1 MNVLSLENISKTLD
15 EEPLF
20 TEVSFGLEGGDHV
33 GLIGQNGTGKSTFLR
48 LLQGELLPDSGTIAT
63 SRETELTMLTQQI
76 LFSEEDTVRSYLYKG
91 EGKRIALVN
100 AYHQVIDAKQDS
112 QTKRELASL
121 TEQLDVTQGWNLE
134 SDYSSLLGELGLYDM
149 LDEPIRNLS
158 GGMQKKVAIARV
170 LCAQPTLLLLDE
182 PTNHLDIETIEWL
195 EKYLKDSS
203 MTMIIVTHDRYF
215 LDAVCTAIL
224 ELDRGSM
231 YLHPGSFS
239 AFLERRAERLSMM
252 QKEQDRL
259 SVVLRRE
266 LEWLKRGPRARTG
279 KDTNRQDRIRGMLAE
294 QKDVAETVQ
303 SSFSSSNR
311 RMGKKILEVRNLAKK
326 YGEGPVVKD
335 FSYSFTKGQKIGV
348 VGPNGSG
355 KSTLL
360 DLLSGHAQPDRGE
373 REAGVNTVFGYYDQQ
388 GRNLNSDKGMLQF
401 IQDISERITLSEGQ
415 TVTAARFLEIFGF
428 PATMHR
434 SAIAT
439 LSGGE
444 RRRLYLISRLVADP
458 NFLMLD
464 EPTNDLDLP
473 TMENLEQYVQD
484 FSGCSLVVS
493 HDRAF
498 LDLTCDELFVL
509 DMEGNISFYP
519 GPYSEWRAFEQAK
532 KEQAKKEETKKE
544 ESQQKALAEKQQE
557 KPEVT
562 ARRNEKKGL
571 SFKEKKEL
579 EELNVKMEAIHI
591 LQRNL
596 EESFSDAQET
606 ELGNLATRTETYHRN
621 SRILEEMED
630 RWLELSEK
638 E

>member
-48 LLQGELLPDSGTIAT
+48 LLKGELLPDSGTIAT
-63 SRETELTMLTQQI
+63 AREGELIMLTQQMI
-76 LFSEEDTVRSYLYKG
+76 YSEEDTVRSYLYKG
-91 EGKRIALVN
+91 EGKRIELVN
-100 AYHQVIDAKQDS
+100 SYHRVIEKKQDN
-112 QTKRELASL
+112 QTKKELITL
-121 TEQLDVTQGWNLE
+121 TEQLDLTQSWNLE
-134 SDYSSLLGELGLYDM
+134 SDYTSLLGELGLYDK

-215 LDAVCTAIL
+215 LDAVCNAIL

-279 KDTNRQDRIRGMLAE
+279 KDTNRQDRIKGMLSE
-294 QKDVAETVQ
+294 QKDVSETVQ
-303 SSFSSSNR
+303 SSFSSAKR
-311 RMGKKILEVRNLAKK
+311 RMGKKILEVRNLAKQ
-326 YGEGPVVKD
+326 YGSSPVITD
-335 FSYSFTKGQKIGV
+335 FSYSFTKGQKIGI

-360 DLLSGHAQPDRGE
+360 DLLSGHSTPDKGE
-373 REAGVNTVFGYYDQQ
+373 RDVGINTVFGYYDQE
-388 GRNLNSDKGMLQF
+388 GRNLQSDKGMLEF

-444 RRRLYLISRLVADP
+444 KRRLYLISRLVADP

-484 FSGCSLVVS
+484 FSGCALVVS

-498 LDLTCDELFVL
+498 LDLTCDELFVF

-519 GPYSEWRAFEQAK
+519 GPYSEWRAS
-532 KEQAKKEETKKE
+532 EQAKKEEA
-544 ESQQKALAEKQQE
+544 QQRALAEKQRN
-557 KPEVT
+557 KPEIST
-562 ARRNEKKGL
+562 RRNEKKGL
-571 SFKEKKEL
+571 SFKEKREL
-579 EELNVKMEAIHI
+579 EKLNIQMEALHI
-591 LQRNL
+591 QQKEL
-596 EESFSDAQET
+596 EESFSDAQST
-606 ELGNLATRTETYHRN
+606 PLGNLAMRTETYHRN
-621 SRILEEMED
+621 SKTLEEMED

>member
-20 TEVSFGLEGGDHV
+20 TEVSFGLEAGDHV

-48 LLQGELLPDSGTIAT
+48 LLKGELPSDSGTIAT
-63 SRETELTMLTQQI
+63 ARETELIMLTQQI
-76 LFSEEDTVRSYLYKG
+76 IFSEEDTVRSYLYKG

-100 AYHQVIDAKQDS
+100 SYHQVIDKKQDN
-112 QTKRELASL
+112 QTKRELIAL
-121 TEQLDVTQGWNLE
+121 TEQLDLTQSWNLE
-134 SDYSSLLGELGLYDM
+134 SDYTSLLGELGLYDK
-149 LDEPIRNLS
+149 LDEPIQNLS

-215 LDAVCTAIL
+215 LDSVCNAIL

-279 KDTNRQDRIRGMLAE
+279 KDTNRQDRIKGMLSE
-294 QKDVAETVQ
+294 QKDVSETVQ

-311 RMGKKILEVRNLAKK
+311 RMGKKILEVRNLANKS
-326 YGEGPVVKD
+326 GENPVVTD
-335 FSYSFTKGQKIGV
+335 FSYSFTKGQKIGI

-360 DLLSGHAQPDRGE
+360 DLLSGHTPPDKGE
-373 REAGVNTVFGYYDQQ
+373 RDAGVNTVFGYYDQE
-388 GRNLNSDKGMLQF
+388 GRNLSSDKGMLEF

-484 FSGCSLVVS
+484 FSGCTLVVS

-519 GPYSEWRAFEQAK
+519 GPYSEWRAFEQ
-532 KEQAKKEETKKE
+532 EKKEEA
-544 ESQQKALAEKQQE
+544 QQKALAERQRAKS
-557 KPEVT
+557 EVPS
-562 ARRNEKKGL
+562 RKNEKKGL
-571 SFKEKKEL
+571 SFREQKEL
-579 EELNVKMEAIHI
+579 EKLNAEMEKLHI
-591 LQRNL
+591 LQAKL
-596 EESFSDAQET
+596 ENSFSEAQET
-606 ELGNLATRTETYHRN
+606 ELGTLASRTETYHKN
-621 SRILEEMED
+621 SESLERMED

>member
-20 TEVSFGLEGGDHV
+20 TEVSFGLDAGDRV

-48 LLQGELLPDSGTIAT
+48 LLAGDLVPDSGTIAMA
-63 SRETELTMLTQQI
+63 RESELIMLTQQMH
-76 LFSEEDTVRSYLYKG
+76 FTEKDTVRSYLYKG

-100 AYHQVIDAKQDS
+100 AYHAVIAKKQDS
-112 QTKRELASL
+112 GTKRELIEL
-121 TEQLDVTQGWNLE
+121 TDQLDLTGSWNLE
-134 SDYSSLLGELGLYDM
+134 NDYTSFLGELGLYDM
-149 LDEPIRNLS
+149 LDEPIHTLS

-170 LCAQPTLLLLDE
+170 LCAKPTLLLLDE
-182 PTNHLDIETIEWL
+182 PTNHLDIATIEWL
-195 EKYLKDSS
+195 EKYLADSS

-215 LDAVCTAIL
+215 LDSVCNAIL
-224 ELDRGSM
+224 ELDRGSI

-239 AFLERRAERLSMM
+239 TFLERRAERLAMM

-279 KDTNRQDRIRGMLAE
+279 KDTNRQDRIKGMLSE
-294 QKDVAETVQ
+294 QKDVSETIQ
-303 SSFSSSNR
+303 ASFASSNR
-311 RMGKKILEVRNLAKK
+311 RMGKKILEVKNISKS
-326 YGEGPVVKD
+326 YGENPVIAN

-360 DLLSGHAQPDRGE
+360 DLLSGHTPSDGGE
-373 REAGVNTVFGYYDQQ
+373 REAGLNTVFGYYDQE
-388 GRNLNSDKGMLQF
+388 GRNLNSDKAVLEF
-401 IQDISERITLSEGQ
+401 IQEKGERITLSEGQ
-415 TVTAARFLEIFGF
+415 SVTAAKFLEIFGF
-428 PATMHR
+428 PTTMHR

-444 RRRLYLISRLVADP
+444 KRRLYLISHLVANP

-484 FSGCSLVVS
+484 FSGCTLVVS

-509 DMEGNISFYP
+509 DMEGNVSFYP
-519 GPYSEWRAFEQAK
+519 GPYSEWRIHE
-532 KEQAKKEETKKE
+532 KEEKELAKKEESE
-544 ESQQKALAEKQQE
+544 QRSSAERQDRRESSS
-557 KPEVT
+557 
-562 ARRNEKKGL
+562 RRNDKKGL
-571 SFKEKKEL
+571 SFREKREL
-579 EELNVKMEAIHI
+579 EMLNSEMEALHT
-591 LQRNL
+591 LQTEL
-596 EESFSDAQET
+596 EASFSDAQET
-606 ELGNLATRTETYHRN
+606 ELGTLAMRTATYHAN
-621 SRILEEMED
+621 TEKLEAMED

>member
-1 MNVLSLENISKTLD
+1 MNVLSLENISKTLN

-48 LLQGELLPDSGTIAT
+48 LLTGELLPDSGTIAT
-63 SRETELTMLTQQI
+63 ARGTELIMLTQQMV
-76 LFSEEDTVRSYLYKG
+76 FSEEDTVRSYLYKG

-100 AYHQVIDAKQDS
+100 SYHKVIGKKQTS
-112 QTKRELASL
+112 QTKRELIEL
-121 TEQLDVTQGWNLE
+121 TEQLDLTQSWNLE
-134 SDYSSLLGELGLYDM
+134 SDYTSLLGELGLFDK
-149 LDEPIRNLS
+149 LDEPIQNLS

-195 EKYLKDSS
+195 EKYLKDSA

-215 LDAVCTAIL
+215 LDSVCNAIL

-239 AFLERRAERLSMM
+239 AFLERRAQRLSMM

-279 KDTNRQDRIRGMLAE
+279 KDTNRQDRIKGMLSE
-294 QKDVAETVQ
+294 QKDVAETIQ
-303 SSFSSSNR
+303 SSFSSSSR
-311 RMGKKILEVRNLAKK
+311 RLGKKILEVRNLAKQ
-326 YGEGPVVKD
+326 YGDAPVIKD

-360 DLLSGHAQPDRGE
+360 DLLSGHAVPDKGE
-373 REAGVNTVFGYYDQQ
+373 RDAGINTVFGYYDQE
-388 GRNLNSDKGMLQF
+388 GRNLNSDKGVLEF
-401 IQDISERITLSEGQ
+401 VQDISERITLSEGQ

-428 PATMHR
+428 PPTMHR
-434 SAIAT
+434 SSIAT

-444 RRRLYLISRLVADP
+444 KRRLYLISRLVRDP

-484 FSGCSLVVS
+484 FSGCTLVVS

-509 DMEGNISFYP
+509 DMEGNIVSYP
-519 GPYSEWRAFEQAK
+519 GPYSEWRAFEQDK
-532 KEQAKKEETKKE
+532 KEQA
-544 ESQQKALAEKQQE
+544 QQQALLEKRNKAEPSSRKSD
-557 KPEVT
+557 
-562 ARRNEKKGL
+562 KKGL
-571 SFKEKKEL
+571 SFREKKEL
-579 EELNVKMEAIHI
+579 EEINAEMEALHI
-591 LQRNL
+591 LQKKL

-606 ELGNLATRTETYHRN
+606 ELGTLAARTEAYHKN
-621 SRILEEMED
+621 SETLETMED

>member
-1 MNVLSLENISKTLD
+1 MNVLSLENISKTLN

-48 LLQGELLPDSGTIAT
+48 LLTAELLPDSGTIAT
-63 SRETELTMLTQQI
+63 ARGTELIMLTQQI

-100 AYHQVIDAKQDS
+100 SYHKVIGKKQTS
-112 QTKRELASL
+112 QTKRELIEL
-121 TEQLDVTQGWNLE
+121 TEQLDLTQSWNLE
-134 SDYSSLLGELGLYDM
+134 SDYTSLLGELGLFDK
-149 LDEPIRNLS
+149 LDEPIQNLS

-195 EKYLKDSS
+195 EKYLKDSA

-215 LDAVCTAIL
+215 LDSVCNTIL

-239 AFLERRAERLSMM
+239 AFLERRAQRLSMM

-279 KDTNRQDRIRGMLAE
+279 KDTNRQDRIKGMLSE
-294 QKDVAETVQ
+294 QKDVSETIQ
-303 SSFSSSNR
+303 SSFSSSSR
-311 RMGKKILEVRNLAKK
+311 RLGKKILEVRNLAKK
-326 YGEGPVVKD
+326 YGDAPVIKD

-360 DLLSGHAQPDRGE
+360 DLLSGHEVPDKGE
-373 REAGVNTVFGYYDQQ
+373 REAGINTVFGYYDQE
-388 GRNLNSDKGMLQF
+388 GRNLNSDKGVLEF
-401 IQDISERITLSEGQ
+401 VQDISERITLSEGQ

-428 PATMHR
+428 PPTMHR
-434 SAIAT
+434 SSIAT

-444 RRRLYLISRLVADP
+444 KRRLYLISRLVSDP

-484 FSGCSLVVS
+484 FSGCTLVVS

-509 DMEGNISFYP
+509 DMEGNIVFYP
-519 GPYSEWRAFEQAK
+519 GPYSEWRAFEQEK
-532 KEQAKKEETKKE
+532 KEQA
-544 ESQQKALAEKQQE
+544 QQQAVLEKRNKAEPSSRKSD
-557 KPEVT
+557 
-562 ARRNEKKGL
+562 KKGL
-571 SFKEKKEL
+571 SFREKKEL
-579 EELNVKMEAIHI
+579 EKINAAMEALHI
-591 LQRNL
+591 LQRKL

-606 ELGNLATRTETYHRN
+606 ELGTLAARTEAYHKN
-621 SRILEEMED
+621 SETLETMED

>member
-1 MNVLSLENISKTLD
+1 MNVLSLENISKTLN

-20 TEVSFGLEGGDHV
+20 SAVSFGLEGGDHV

-48 LLQGELLPDSGTIAT
+48 LLKGELPPDSGTIAT
-63 SRETELTMLTQQI
+63 ARESELIMLTQQM
-76 LFSEEDTVRSYLYKG
+76 LFTSEDTVRSYLYKG

-100 AYHQVIDAKQDS
+100 AYHKVIGKKQDS
-112 QTKRELASL
+112 QTKRELATL
-121 TEQLDVTQGWNLE
+121 TEQLDLTGSWNLE
-134 SDYSSLLGELGLYDM
+134 SDYTSLLGELGLFEK
-149 LDEPIRNLS
+149 LDEPMQNLS
-158 GGMQKKVAIARV
+158 GGMQKKAAIARV
-170 LCAQPTLLLLDE
+170 LCAKPTLLLLDE

-195 EKYLKDSS
+195 EKYLRDSS

-215 LDAVCTAIL
+215 LDAVCNAIL

-239 AFLERRAERLSMM
+239 AFLERRTERLSMM

-279 KDTNRQDRIRGMLAE
+279 KDTNRQDRIKGMLSL
-294 QKDVAETVQ
+294 QKDVSETVQ
-303 SSFSSSNR
+303 SSFASSNR
-311 RMGKKILEVRNLAKK
+311 RLGKKILEVKNISKR
-326 YGEGPVVKD
+326 YEQIPVISD

-360 DLLSGHAQPDRGE
+360 DLLSGHTATDTGE
-373 REAGVNTVFGYYDQQ
+373 RDAGINTVFAYYDQE
-388 GRNLNSDKGMLQF
+388 GRKLSSEKGVLEF
-401 IQDISERITLSEGQ
+401 VQDISERITLSEGQ
-415 TVTAARFLEIFGF
+415 IVTAARFLEIFGF
-428 PATMHR
+428 PPTMHR
-434 SAIAT
+434 SSIAT

-444 RRRLYLISRLVADP
+444 KRRLYLISRLVKDP

-484 FSGCSLVVS
+484 FSGCTLVVS

-509 DMEGNISFYP
+509 DMEGNVSFYP
-519 GPYSEWRAFEQAK
+519 GPYSEWRAFELRK
-532 KEQAKKEETKKE
+532 REQAKKEEAE
-544 ESQQKALAEKQQE
+544 HKAIADRRD
-557 KPEVT
+557 T
-562 ARRNEKKGL
+562 AQAPSRKNEKKGL
-571 SFKEKKEL
+571 SFREKKEL
-579 EELNVKMEAIHI
+579 DELNAAMEELHI
-591 LQRNL
+591 LQRTL
-596 EESFSDAQET
+596 EESFSDALET
-606 ELGNLATRTETYHRN
+606 ELGTLAVRSETYHAN
-621 SRILEEMED
+621 SETLAKMED

>member
-48 LLQGELLPDSGTIAT
+48 LLQGDLPPDSGTIAT
-63 SRETELTMLTQQI
+63 ARDTELIMLTQQI
-76 LFSEEDTVRSYLYKG
+76 MFSEADTVRSYLYKG

-100 AYHQVIDAKQDS
+100 SYHQVIDKKQDS
-112 QTKRELASL
+112 QTKRELISL
-121 TEQLDVTQGWNLE
+121 TEQLDLTQSWNLE
-134 SDYSSLLGELGLYDM
+134 SDYTSLLGELGLYDK
-149 LDEPIRNLS
+149 LDEPIQNLS

-195 EKYLKDSS
+195 EKYLKDSN

-215 LDAVCTAIL
+215 LDAVCSSIL

-266 LEWLKRGPRARTG
+266 LQWLKRGPRARTG
-279 KDTNRQDRIRGMLAE
+279 KDTNRQDRIKAMVAE
-294 QKDVAETVQ
+294 QKDVSETVQ

-326 YGEGPVVKD
+326 YGDNPVVTD

-360 DLLSGHAQPDRGE
+360 DLLSGHAKADKGE
-373 REAGVNTVFGYYDQQ
+373 RDAGINTVFGYYDQE
-388 GRNLNSDKGMLQF
+388 GRNLNSNKGMLEF

-415 TVTAARFLEIFGF
+415 IVTAAKFLEIFGF

-434 SAIAT
+434 SSIAS

-444 RRRLYLISRLVADP
+444 KRRLYLISRLVADP

-509 DMEGNISFYP
+509 DMEGNIGFYP
-519 GPYSEWRAFEQAK
+519 GPYSEWRAFEQ
-532 KEQAKKEETKKE
+532 EKKEEA
-544 ESQQKALAEKQQE
+544 QQKALAEKQLA
-557 KPEVT
+557 KPELSS
-562 ARRNEKKGL
+562 RRNEKKGL
-571 SFKEKKEL
+571 SFKENREL
-579 EELNVKMEAIHI
+579 EMLNSEMEKLHT
-591 LQRNL
+591 LQTKL

-606 ELGNLATRTETYHRN
+606 ELGTLATRTETYHRN
-621 SRILEEMED
+621 NETLEGMED

>member
-20 TEVSFGLEGGDHV
+20 AEVSFGLEGGDHV

-48 LLQGELLPDSGTIAT
+48 LLKGELTPDSGTIAT
-63 SRETELTMLTQQI
+63 ARETELIMLTQQMI
-76 LFSEEDTVRSYLYKG
+76 YSEEDTVRSYLYKG

-100 AYHQVIDAKQDS
+100 AYHQVIDKKQDS
-112 QTKRELASL
+112 QTKRELITL
-121 TEQLDVTQGWNLE
+121 TEQLDLTQSWNLE
-134 SDYSSLLGELGLYDM
+134 SDYTSLLGELGLYDK
-149 LDEPIRNLS
+149 LDEPISTLS

-195 EKYLKDSS
+195 EKYLKESS

-215 LDAVCTAIL
+215 LDSVCNAIL
-224 ELDRGSM
+224 ELDRSRM
-231 YLHPGSFS
+231 YLHPGSFT

-259 SVVLRRE
+259 STVLRRE
-266 LEWLKRGPRARTG
+266 LQWLKRGPRARTG
-279 KDTNRQDRIRGMLAE
+279 KDTNRQDRIKGMLSE
-294 QKDVAETVQ
+294 QKDVSETVQ

-311 RMGKKILEVRNLAKK
+311 RLGKKILEVRNIAKQ
-326 YGEGPVVKD
+326 YGENPVVTD

-360 DLLSGHAQPDRGE
+360 DLLSGHTQPDKGE
-373 REAGVNTVFGYYDQQ
+373 RDAGVNTVFGYYDQE
-388 GRNLNSDKGMLQF
+388 GRNLNSDKAVLEF

-415 TVTAARFLEIFGF
+415 SVTAARFLEIFGF
-428 PATMHR
+428 PASMHR
-434 SAIAT
+434 SSIAT

-519 GPYSEWRAFEQAK
+519 GPYSEWREFEQAK
-532 KEQAKKEETKKE
+532 REQA
-544 ESQQKALAEKQQE
+544 QQKALAERQRV
-557 KPEVT
+557 KPEPT
-562 ARRNEKKGL
+562 RRNEKKGL
-571 SFKEKKEL
+571 TFKEKREL
-579 EELNVKMEAIHI
+579 EKLNAEMEELHI
-591 LQRNL
+591 QQKNL

-606 ELGNLATRTETYHRN
+606 ELGTLATRTETYHRN
-621 SRILEEMED
+621 SEKLQEMED

>member
-63 SRETELTMLTQQI
+63 ARNTELIMLTQQMI
-76 LFSEEDTVRSYLYKG
+76 FSEEDTVRSYLYKG

-100 AYHQVIDAKQDS
+100 SYHQVIDKKQNS
-112 QTKRELASL
+112 QTKKELISL
-121 TEQLDVTQGWNLE
+121 TEQLDLTQSWNLE
-134 SDYSSLLGELGLYDM
+134 SDYTSLLGELGLYDK
-149 LDEPIRNLS
+149 LDEPIQNLS

-170 LCAQPTLLLLDE
+170 LCAKPTLLLLDE

-195 EKYLKDSS
+195 EKYLKESG

-215 LDAVCTAIL
+215 LDSVCNAIL

-266 LEWLKRGPRARTG
+266 LQWLKRGPRARTG
-279 KDTNRQDRIRGMLAE
+279 KDTNRQDRIKGMLAE
-294 QKDVAETVQ
+294 QKDVSETVQ

-326 YGEGPVVKD
+326 YGQSPVITD
-335 FSYSFTKGQKIGV
+335 FSYSFTKGQKIGI

-360 DLLSGHAQPDRGE
+360 DLLSGHATPDKGE
-373 REAGVNTVFGYYDQQ
+373 RDAGINTVFGYYDQE
-388 GRNLNSDKGMLQF
+388 GRNLQSDKGMLEF

-444 RRRLYLISRLVADP
+444 KRRLYLISRLVADP

-484 FSGCSLVVS
+484 FSGCTLVVS

-498 LDLTCDELFVL
+498 LDLTCDELFVF
-509 DMEGNISFYP
+509 DMKGNIFFYP
-519 GPYSEWRAFEQAK
+519 GPYSEWRAFEQTK
-532 KEQAKKEETKKE
+532 REKEQ
-544 ESQQKALAEKQQE
+544 QLALAEKQRS
-557 KPEVT
+557 KPEIPS
-562 ARRNEKKGL
+562 RKNEKKGL
-571 SFKEKKEL
+571 SFREQKEL
-579 EELNVKMEAIHI
+579 EALNSEMERLHTQ
-591 LQRNL
+591 QRNL
-596 EESFSDAQET
+596 ELSFADAQET
-606 ELGNLATRTETYHRN
+606 ELGSLATRTETYHRN
-621 SRILEEMED
+621 SETLEGMED

>member
-48 LLQGELLPDSGTIAT
+48 LLQGELPPDSGSIAT
-63 SRETELTMLTQQI
+63 ARDTELIMLTQQMI
-76 LFSEEDTVRSYLYKG
+76 FSEGDTVRSYLYKG

-100 AYHQVIDAKQDS
+100 AYHQVIDKKQDS
-112 QTKRELASL
+112 QTKRELIAL
-121 TEQLDVTQGWNLE
+121 TEQLDLTQSWNLE
-134 SDYSSLLGELGLYDM
+134 SDYTSLLGELGLYDK
-149 LDEPIRNLS
+149 LDEPIQNLS

-170 LCAQPTLLLLDE
+170 LCAQPTLLFLDE

-215 LDAVCTAIL
+215 LDAVCNAIL

-231 YLHPGSFS
+231 YLHPGSFT

-266 LEWLKRGPRARTG
+266 LQWLKRGPRARTG
-279 KDTNRQDRIRGMLAE
+279 KDTNRQDRIKGMLSE
-294 QKDVAETVQ
+294 QKDVSEQVQ

-311 RMGKKILEVRNLAKK
+311 RMGKKILEVRNLAKR
-326 YGEGPVVKD
+326 YGDNPVVTD

-360 DLLSGHAQPDRGE
+360 DLLSGHATPDKGE
-373 REAGVNTVFGYYDQQ
+373 RDAGVNTVFGYYDQE
-388 GRNLNSDKGMLQF
+388 GRNLNSGKGVLEF

-444 RRRLYLISRLVADP
+444 KRRLYLISRLVADP

-484 FSGCSLVVS
+484 FSGCTLVVS

-519 GPYSEWRAFEQAK
+519 GPYSEWRVFEQAK
-532 KEQAKKEETKKE
+532 REEA
-544 ESQQKALAEKQQE
+544 QLKALAEKQKA
-557 KPEVT
+557 KPEVP

-571 SFKEKKEL
+571 SFREKKEL
-579 EELNVKMEAIHI
+579 QELNEEMEKLHI
-591 LQRNL
+591 LQHKL
-596 EESFSDAQET
+596 EQSFSDAQET
-606 ELGNLATRTETYHRN
+606 ELGSLAARTETYHVN
-621 SRILEEMED
+621 SETLEGMED

>member
-20 TEVSFGLEGGDHV
+20 TEVSFGLDSGDHV

-48 LLQGELLPDSGTIAT
+48 LLTGELEEDSGTIALA
-63 SRETELTMLTQQI
+63 RETELIMLTQQMI
-76 LFSEEDTVRSYLYKG
+76 FTEEDTVRSYLYKG

-100 AYHQVIDAKQDS
+100 SYHAVIRKKQDS
-112 QTKRELASL
+112 QTKRELITL
-121 TEQLDVTQGWNLE
+121 TEQLDLTGSWNLE
-134 SDYSSLLGELGLYDM
+134 SDYTSLLGELGLFDK
-149 LDEPIRNLS
+149 LDEPMHTLS

-215 LDAVCTAIL
+215 LDAVCNAIL

-231 YLHPGSFS
+231 YLHPGSFD

-266 LEWLKRGPRARTG
+266 LQWLKRGPRARTG
-279 KDTNRQDRIRGMLAE
+279 KDTNRQDRIKGMLSE
-294 QKDVAETVQ
+294 QKDVSETVQ
-303 SSFSSSNR
+303 SSFASSNI
-311 RMGKKILEVRNLAKK
+311 RMGKKILEVKNITKE
-326 YGEGPVVKD
+326 YDNTPVIKD

-360 DLLSGHAQPDRGE
+360 DLLSGHTQADKGE
-373 REAGVNTVFGYYDQQ
+373 RDAGINTVFAYYDQE
-388 GRNLNSDKGMLQF
+388 GRNLTSAKSVLEF
-401 IQDISERITLSEGQ
+401 VQDISERITLSEGQ
-415 TVTAARFLEIFGF
+415 NVTAARFLEIFGF
-428 PATMHR
+428 PTTMHR

-444 RRRLYLISRLVADP
+444 KRRLYLISRLVSNP

-484 FSGCSLVVS
+484 FSGCTLVVS

-498 LDLTCDELFVL
+498 LDLTCDELFIL
-509 DMEGNISFYP
+509 DMEGNVSFYP
-519 GPYSEWRAFEQAK
+519 GPYSEWRAYERVA
-532 KEQAKKEETKKE
+532 KEQAKKEELQAGKE
-544 ESQQKALAEKQQE
+544 TQGKTEQPS
-557 KPEVT
+557 
-562 ARRNEKKGL
+562 RRNEKKGL
-571 SFKEKKEL
+571 SFREKKEL
-579 EELNVKMEAIHI
+579 EEINSEMEALHL
-591 LQRNL
+591 LQGEL
-596 EESFSDAQET
+596 EASFSDAQET
-606 ELGNLATRTETYHRN
+606 PLGTLAARSETYHTN
-621 SRILEEMED
+621 SEKLSEMED